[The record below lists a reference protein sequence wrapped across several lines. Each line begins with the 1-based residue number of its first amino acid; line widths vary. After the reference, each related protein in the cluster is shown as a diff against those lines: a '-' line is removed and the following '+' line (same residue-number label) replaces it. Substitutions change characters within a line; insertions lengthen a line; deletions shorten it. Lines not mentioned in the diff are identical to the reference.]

1 MDNVGDGLIVENAN
15 WKFSGE
21 VAAKF
26 DEHVNKS
33 VPFYIEGQQLIT
45 HLSDF
50 FIGDDSVCYDL
61 GASTGAL
68 TLQLAEHNLPKSG
81 AKFYGIDCEPEM
93 IDIALSKKSNMK
105 LNNVDFIVDNVNEF
119 HFEPCDLFVAYYTV
133 QFIRPK
139 IRQQLIQKIYESLNW
154 GGAFIMFEKVRA
166 KDARFQD
173 ITSALYT
180 EFKLSNG
187 YTADEVIGKARS
199 LKGILEPFSTQGN
212 MDMLKRAGFSDV
224 ISIMKYVNFEGFL
237 AIK

>member
-1 MDNVGDGLIVENAN
+1 MDDVGDGLIVENAN
-15 WKFSGE
+15 WKFSGD
-21 VAAKF
+21 VVSKF
-26 DEHVNKS
+26 DDHVNKS
-33 VPFYIEGQQLIT
+33 VPFYTEGQRLIT
-45 HLSDF
+45 HLSDY
-50 FIGDDSVCYDL
+50 FIGEDSVCYDL

-68 TLQLAEHNLPKSG
+68 TLQLAEHNSIKMG
-81 AKFYGIDCEPEM
+81 ARFTGIDCEPEM
-93 IDIALSKKSNMK
+93 IDLALKKKNKMN
-105 LNNVDFIVDNVNEF
+105 LNNVEFVVDNINEF
-119 HFEPCDLFVAYYTV
+119 QLEACDLVVAYYTV

-139 IRQQLIQKIYESLNW
+139 IRQQLIQKIYDSLNW

-173 ITSALYT
+173 ITTALYT

-187 YTADEVIGKARS
+187 YTPEEVVGKARS

-212 MDMLKRAGFSDV
+212 NDMLARAGFEDV